1 VLSWLACTIILI
13 FIRATQQ
20 ADDKL
25 KRSLEKLESKIREKD
40 QTIAELNGMLR
51 NTNLKVP

>member
-1 VLSWLACTIILI
+1 MLSWLACTIILI